1 MDHAHAHLIEFS
13 DEIKSQKQSLDLTI
27 RIRMKRYI
35 AVKVKWQ
42 QTTTKNIAIKK
53 LAAIKDFTWFSLG
66 PTNAKSEL
74 FNFLDIVC
82 LTVELMW

>member
-35 AVKVKWQ
+35 AVKVK
-42 QTTTKNIAIKK
+42 
-53 LAAIKDFTWFSLG
+53 
-66 PTNAKSEL
+66 
-74 FNFLDIVC
+74 
-82 LTVELMW
+82 